1 MIRFKQ
7 IEERLKKE
15 AKKLLESGTVAV
27 VLAYE
32 NGYDEKH
39 PMPYAAKPGPIARTS
54 PPGRRLI
61 NWRRSS

>member
-15 AKKLLESGTVAV
+15 AKRLLESGTVAV

-39 PMPYAAKPGPIARTS
+39 PMPYAATKVADVENIVF
-54 PPGRRLI
+54 
-61 NWRRSS
+61 NEYYRSVF